1 MPAPV
6 DVRTELT
13 DILVTVQGCPADAV
27 QPDAKLKEL
36 GVDSITIVEIGEELG
51 RRFHRYLSDETID
64 ALVTVQ
70 DAIDAVVLHD
80 GATPTSKSVPVP
92 ARLTPVV
99 APSVAASP
107 PVRMVDREIRP
118 SDSERGKAVGR
129 LAVWM
134 GIAGATLGVLIGM
147 GFAAV
152 IAATGLG
159 DANLPPLSVTTPAAT
174 TPTPTPTKPSPTPTE
189 GTPSKEP
196 TLQVSSTRV
205 PPGER
210 FTLEGAF
217 PALGANATLQVQVKD
232 PGSDWDDFPV
242 ATKTKGDGAY
252 STQIYTSRTGKRE
265 FRMFHKESSKA
276 SPTVTV
282 EIG

>member
-1 MPAPV
+1 M
-6 DVRTELT
+6 
-13 DILVTVQGCPADAV
+13 
-27 QPDAKLKEL
+27 QPGATLKDL

-64 ALVTVQ
+64 AFVTVQ

-80 GATPTSKSVPVP
+80 GATPTSMSVPVP
-92 ARLTPVV
+92 ARPIPFITAPAPTPPT
-99 APSVAASP
+99 ARTPPSA
-107 PVRMVDREIRP
+107 RMVDRETRP
-118 SDSERGKAVGR
+118 FDDERGKAAGR
-129 LAVWM
+129 LAIWM
-134 GIAGATLGVLIGM
+134 GIAGAALGVVIGM

-159 DANLPPLSVTTPAAT
+159 ASNLPPLSITTPTAT
-174 TPTPTPTKPSPTPTE
+174 TSTPETTKATPTPTD

-196 TLQVSSTRV
+196 TMQVSSTSV
-205 PPGER
+205 QPGER

-217 PALGANATLQVQVKD
+217 PDLGSGATLQVQVKD
-232 PGSDWDDFPV
+232 PGTGWDDFPV

-265 FRMFHKESSKA
+265 FRMYHKESSKA
-276 SPTVTV
+276 SPSMAV